1 MSSEKPTSQPGAGDA
16 EPHGSGRE
24 AGLPHQAGGQGRDPY
39 AFDAP
44 APASGDDSFTADPFA
59 ADPFTAD
66 GERQQAAPGPHGG
79 EVPGQH
85 GYDRQVPPNPYGQ
98 PGWGNGQQIPPG
110 AYGQAGQGWQA
121 PPNPYGQAPYG
132 QQVPPNPYAGGYY
145 PAYGEQKSKI
155 LAGLLGIFL
164 GGLGIHRFY
173 LGHTNIGLVQLLGS
187 LVGGILTLGLASFGI
202 AVWGFVEGIMIL
214 CGAESFR
221 RDARGIPLRD

>member
-1 MSSEKPTSQPGAGDA
+1 MSSEKPTSQPGSGDA

-24 AGLPHQAGGQGRDPY
+24 AGQPRETGSPDRDPY

-44 APASGDDSFTADPFA
+44 TPASGDDSFT

-66 GERQQAAPGPHGG
+66 GERQQAAAGPYGQ
-79 EVPGQH
+79 EAPGQH
-85 GYDRQVPPNPYGQ
+85 GYDRQAPPNPYGQ
-98 PGWGNGQQIPPG
+98 PGWGNGQQMPPG
-110 AYGQAGQGWQA
+110 AYGQAGQGWQG
-121 PPNPYGQAPYG
+121 PPNPYTQAPYG

-202 AVWGFVEGIMIL
+202 AIWGFVEGIMIL